1 MNILITG
8 GSGFIGSH
16 IVDKLSALKHK
27 VRILDLKPPYQ
38 KNIEFIRGDFLS
50 RKDLKKAIKDIDVIY
65 HIGGFSNI
73 DYVKDNPVETVR
85 LNILGTAELLNAARK
100 NNVKRFIFAS
110 SVYINDS
117 KGHIYTTS
125 KISSEMLCKNFFTL
139 YGLPYTIL
147 RYGTVY
153 GPRSRMVDVISRFVE
168 TAFYQNKIF
177 IYGNGNQKRNFIF
190 VEDLAEAST
199 KILKKIG
206 ENKTYI
212 IADSR
217 TTSIKELANIIRRK
231 FDNKPKIIRLPTRSR
246 VDDYGGKISGVNQTI
261 KELNW
266 KPKYSLEKGIEK
278 FINWYSKQNK
288 NI

>member
-1 MNILITG
+1 MNILVTG

-16 IVDKLSALKHK
+16 IVDKLSVLKHK

-38 KNIEFIRGDFLS
+38 KNIEFIKGDFLS
-50 RKDLKKAIKDIDVIY
+50 RKDLKKAIKDIDVVY

-73 DYVKDNPVETVR
+73 DYVNANPVETVR

-110 SVYINDS
+110 SVYINDLR
-117 KGHIYTTS
+117 GHIYTTS

-139 YGLPYTIL
+139 YGLQYTIL

-177 IYGNGNQKRNFIF
+177 IYGTGNQKRNFIF

-217 TTSIKELANIIRRK
+217 TTSIKELADIIRRK
-231 FDNKPKIIRLPTRSR
+231 FDNKPKIIRLPVRSR
-246 VDDYGGKISGVNQTI
+246 VDDYSGKISGVNQTI

-278 FINWYSKQNK
+278 FINWYLKQNK